1 MLEIRELR
9 LIVAI
14 DEHGS
19 LLRASR
25 ALGVAQS
32 AVTRGLA
39 AVEARLRGPL
49 FERTGKGTIT
59 TDLGRAVL
67 ADARD
72 ILDRMAGL
80 DRHLAEA
87 RGDQVRDLNIVAGSY
102 VSESLALSAAGRMV
116 SLYPRVRLRLT
127 SANWAEV
134 ARAVLEREAPLG
146 LLDLRGFQG
155 DPELEAEVLRPQ
167 PAFFVVRQGH
177 PLTEQPRLTLTEIMA
192 YPFIFLGRAPREVHG
207 PLVKAREAAREAGAR
222 HPAFP
227 ALVHESPTVAL
238 SLVARCDAVVAVTT
252 SLAARALRL
261 GEVVALPWRAPWVS
275 IHPGILRLRGRRLGE
290 AEEGFL
296 DLLRDADAE
305 AEREGRAI
313 CAELGLSAE
322 CG

>member
-1 MLEIRELR
+1 MLEIRDLR

-39 AVEARLRGPL
+39 AIEARLRGPL

-72 ILDRMAGL
+72 ILERMAGL

-87 RGDQVRDLNIVAGSY
+87 RGSQIRDLNIVAGSY
-102 VSESLALSAAGRMV
+102 LAESLALTAAGRMTE
-116 SLYPRVRLRLT
+116 LYPQVRLRLT

-146 LLDLRGFQG
+146 LLDLRGYQS
-155 DPELEAEVLRPQ
+155 DPGLEVEALRPQ
-167 PAFFVVRQGH
+167 PGLFVVRPGH
-177 PLTEQPRLTLTEIMA
+177 PLTRLPRVTLADIMA
-192 YPFIFLGRAPREVHG
+192 HPFAFIGRAPREVQA
-207 PLVKAREAAREAGAR
+207 PLVKAREAARAAGAL

-238 SLVARCDAVVAVTT
+238 NLVARSDVVVAVMT
-252 SLAARALRL
+252 SLAARPLRQ
-261 GEVVALPWRAPWVS
+261 GEVVALPWREPWLC
-275 IHPGILRLRGRRLGE
+275 IRPGVLRLRGRPLGE
-290 AEEGFL
+290 AEQGFL
-296 DLLRDADAE
+296 DLLRDADARGE
-305 AEREGRAI
+305 AEGRLI
-313 CAELGLSAE
+313 CGELGLPAD
-322 CG
+322 CA

>member
-39 AVEARLRGPL
+39 AIEARLRGPL
-49 FERTGKGTIT
+49 FERTGRGTIT

-72 ILDRMAGL
+72 ILERMSGL
-80 DRHLAEA
+80 DRHLNEA
-87 RGDQVRDLNIVAGSY
+87 RGSQVRDLNIVAGSY
-102 VSESLALSAAGRMV
+102 VGEGLALTAAGRMME
-116 SLYPRVRLRLT
+116 LYPQVRLRLMA
-127 SANWAEV
+127 ANWAEV

-155 DPELEAEVLRPQ
+155 DPGLEAEALRPQ
-167 PAFFVVRQGH
+167 PGLFIVRPGH
-177 PLTEQPRLTLTEIMA
+177 PLTQIPRVTLTDIMA
-192 YPFIFLGRAPREVHG
+192 YPFAFIGRAPREVQA
-207 PLVKAREAAREAGAR
+207 PLVKAREAARAAGAL

-238 SLVARCDAVVAVTT
+238 SLVARSDVVVAATT
-252 SLAARALRL
+252 IIAARLLRL
-261 GEVVALPWRAPWVS
+261 GEVVALPWREPWVC
-275 IHPGILRLRGRRLGE
+275 IRPGVLRLSGRPLGE
-290 AEEGFL
+290 AEQGFL
-296 DLLRDADAE
+296 DLLRDADAHGHE
-305 AEREGRAI
+305 EGLRI
-313 CAELGLSAE
+313 CAELGVSAE
-322 CG
+322 CA

>member
-1 MLEIRELR
+1 MLEIRDLR
-9 LIVAI
+9 LILAI

-49 FERTGKGTIT
+49 FERTGRGTIT

-72 ILDRMAGL
+72 ILERMAGL

-87 RGDQVRDLNIVAGSY
+87 RGSQVRDLNIVAGSY
-102 VSESLALSAAGRMV
+102 VAESLALAAAGRMV
-116 SLYPRVRLRLT
+116 SLYPELRLRLT
-127 SANWAEV
+127 AANWAEV

-155 DPELEAEVLRPQ
+155 EAGLELEALRPQ
-167 PAFFVVRQGH
+167 PGLFVVRPDH
-177 PLTEQPRLTLTEIMA
+177 PLTRLAAVTLPDIMA
-192 YPFIFLGRAPREVHG
+192 HPFAFIGRAPREVQA
-207 PLVKAREAAREAGAR
+207 PLVRAREAARAAGAI

-238 SLVARCDAVVAVTT
+238 SLVSRSDAVVAVTT

-261 GEVVALPWRAPWVS
+261 GEVVALRWREPWVS
-275 IHPGILRLRGRRLGE
+275 VHPGILRLRGRPLGE
-290 AEEGFL
+290 AEQAFL
-296 DLLRDADAE
+296 DLLRDADA
-305 AEREGRAI
+305 AGEREGRMI
-313 CAELGLSAE
+313 CAELGLSPDCA
-322 CG
+322 

>member
-1 MLEIRELR
+1 MLEIRDLR

-49 FERTGKGTIT
+49 FERTGRGTLT

-72 ILDRMAGL
+72 ILVRMAGM
-80 DRHLAEA
+80 DRHLSEA
-87 RGDQVRDLNIVAGSY
+87 RGGQVRDLNIVAGSY
-102 VSESLALSAAGRMV
+102 LAETLALAAASRMMP
-116 SLYPRVRLRLT
+116 LYPQVRLRLT

-155 DPELEAEVLRPQ
+155 DPGLEAEALRPQ
-167 PAFFVVRQGH
+167 PGLFVVRPGH
-177 PLTEQPRLTLTEIMA
+177 PLTLLPRVTLTEIMA
-192 YPFIFLGRAPREVHG
+192 YPFVFIGRAPREVQA
-207 PLVKAREAAREAGAR
+207 PLVKAREAAREAGALY
-222 HPAFP
+222 PAFP

-238 SLVARCDAVVAVTT
+238 GLVASSDVVVAVTV
-252 SLAARALRL
+252 SLAARALRQ
-261 GEVVALPWRAPWVS
+261 GEVVAVPWRAPWVS
-275 IHPGILRLRGRRLGE
+275 IHPAILRLRGHRLGE
-290 AEEGFL
+290 AEQAFL
-296 DLLRDADAE
+296 DLVHSANLE
-305 AEREGRAI
+305 GEREARAI
-313 CAELGLSAE
+313 CAELGLPSD

>member
-1 MLEIRELR
+1 MLDVRDLR

-25 ALGVAQS
+25 ALSMAPS

-49 FERTGKGTIT
+49 FERTGRGTIT

-72 ILDRMAGL
+72 ILERMAGL

-87 RGDQVRDLNIVAGSY
+87 RGSQVSDLDIVAGSY
-102 VSESLALSAAGRMV
+102 VAESLALVAAGRMV
-116 SLYPRVRLRLT
+116 TRHPRVRLRLT
-127 SANWAEV
+127 AANWAEV
-134 ARAVLEREAPLG
+134 ARAVLEREAPIG

-155 DPELEAEVLRPQ
+155 EAALEVEALRPQ
-167 PAFFVVRQGH
+167 PGLFVVRPGH
-177 PLTEQPRLTLTEIMA
+177 PLTRLPRVTLADIMA
-192 YPFIFLGRAPREVHG
+192 HPFAFIGRAPREVQA
-207 PLVKAREAAREAGAR
+207 PLVKAREAARLAGAL

-238 SLVARCDAVVAVTT
+238 SLVARSDVVVAVTT
-252 SLAARALRL
+252 ALAARALRL
-261 GEVVALPWRAPWVS
+261 GEVVALPWREPWVC
-275 IHPGILRLRGRRLGE
+275 IRPGILRLRGRRLDE
-290 AEEGFL
+290 AASGFL
-296 DLLRDADAE
+296 DLLRDADADGATQAQE
-305 AEREGRAI
+305 I
-313 CAELGLSAE
+313 CAALGLSAE

>member
-1 MLEIRELR
+1 MLEIRDLR

-25 ALGVAQS
+25 ALGIAQS

-49 FERTGKGTIT
+49 FERTRRGTIT

-72 ILDRMAGL
+72 VLDRMAGM
-80 DRHLAEA
+80 DRHLSEA
-87 RGDQVRDLNIVAGSY
+87 RGGQVQDLNIVAGSY
-102 VSESLALSAAGRMV
+102 VAESLALAAAGRMME
-116 SLYPRVRLRLT
+116 LYPQVRLRLT

-134 ARAVLEREAPLG
+134 GRAVLERAAPIG

-155 DPELEAEVLRPQ
+155 DPGLEVEVLRPQ
-167 PAFFVVRQGH
+167 PGLFVVRPGH
-177 PLTEQPRLTLTEIMA
+177 PLLQVPRVTLTEIMA
-192 YPFIFLGRAPREVHG
+192 HPFVFIGRAPREVQA
-207 PLVKAREAAREAGAR
+207 PLVRAREAARAAGAL

-238 SLVARCDAVVAVTT
+238 SLVARSDVVVAVTT
-252 SLAARALRL
+252 TLAARALRL
-261 GEVVALPWRAPWVS
+261 GEVVALPWREPWVC
-275 IHPGILRLRGRRLGE
+275 IHPGILRLHGRRPGE
-290 AEEGFL
+290 AEQGFL
-296 DLLRDADAE
+296 DLLRDADAQG
-305 AEREGRAI
+305 EREGRLI
-313 CAELGLSAE
+313 CAELGLPAD
-322 CG
+322 CA

>member
-1 MLEIRELR
+1 MLEIRDLR
-9 LIVAI
+9 LILAI

-39 AVEARLRGPL
+39 AIEARLRGPL
-49 FERTGKGTIT
+49 FERTGRGTIT

-72 ILDRMAGL
+72 ILDRMAGM

-87 RGDQVRDLNIVAGSY
+87 RGSQIRDLNIVAGSY
-102 VSESLALSAAGRMV
+102 LAESLVLSAASRMMM
-116 SLYPRVRLRLT
+116 LYPQVRLRLT

-134 ARAVLEREAPLG
+134 GRAVLEREAPLG

-155 DPELEAEVLRPQ
+155 DPGLEAEALRPQ
-167 PAFFVVRQGH
+167 PGLFVVRPGH
-177 PLTEQPRLTLTEIMA
+177 PLTLVPRVTLTEIMA
-192 YPFIFLGRAPREVHG
+192 YPFVFIGRAPREVQA
-207 PLVKAREAAREAGAR
+207 PLVQAREAARQAGAL

-238 SLVARCDAVVAVTT
+238 NLVPASDVVVAVTI
-252 SLAARALRL
+252 SLAAKALRQ
-261 GEVVALPWRAPWVS
+261 GEVVALPWRAPWVCTQ
-275 IHPGILRLRGRRLGE
+275 PGILRLRGRRLGE
-290 AEEGFL
+290 AEQAFL
-296 DLLRDADAE
+296 DLVHSANLQGEQE
-305 AEREGRAI
+305 AMAI
-313 CAELGLSAE
+313 CAELGLPAD
-322 CG
+322 CV